1 MKPAFANRLAYFG
14 CAAALSIASAGFAA
28 VAHAVDTAAGEPAY
42 GPELEGFDYPAPV
55 KQFNFTSQGVK
66 LHMAYMDI
74 AAQGKANGRTV
85 VLMHGKNFC
94 GATWKASMDALSG
107 AGYRVVVPDQVGF
120 CKSSKPQHYQYT
132 FQQLAE
138 NTRAL
143 LESIGVKNATIL
155 GHSTGG
161 MLATRYGLMFPQLTE
176 QLVLVNPIGL
186 EDWKALGV
194 PSLGVDKWYGR
205 ELQTTAEKIRNYE
218 KSTYYVNTWKPEY
231 EPWVQMLAGMYR
243 GKGKEIVAWNSAL
256 LYDMIYTQPVVY
268 EFPLL
273 KMPTLLLI
281 GLKDTTAIGKDAAP
295 EALRPK
301 LGNYP
306 ELAQKTVKAIP
317 QATLVTFPEMG
328 HAPQMQD
335 PKAFHEAL
343 LKGLAAPK

>member
-1 MKPAFANRLAYFG
+1 MTSIRLSR
-14 CAAALSIASAGFAA
+14 CAASLALALASLDT
-28 VAHAVDTAAGEPAY
+28 AHAADEPSY
-42 GPELEGFDYPAPV
+42 GPELEGFTYPAPV
-55 KQFNFTSQGVK
+55 KQFNFTSQGAK

-85 VLMHGKNFC
+85 VLLHGKNFC
-94 GATWKASMDALSG
+94 GATWDASMKALSG
-107 AGYRVVVPDQVGF
+107 AGYRVVVPDQIGF

-143 LESIGVKNATIL
+143 LESIGVKGPTTLL

-161 MLATRYGLMFPQLTE
+161 MLAVRYGLMFPQQTE

-194 PSLGVDKWYGR
+194 PSLGVDKWYQR
-205 ELQTTAEKIRNYE
+205 ELQTTADKIRNYE
-218 KSTYYVNTWKPEY
+218 KATYYVNQWKPEY
-231 EPWVQMLAGMYR
+231 EPPVQMLAGMYR
-243 GKGKEIVAWNSAL
+243 GPGKEIVAWNSAL

-268 EFPLL
+268 EFPQLT
-273 KMPTLLLI
+273 MPTLLLI

-306 ELAQKTVKAIP
+306 ELAQKTAKAIP
-317 QATLVTFPEMG
+317 KATLVTFPNMG

-343 LKGLAAPK
+343 LKGLGAPKQ

>member
-1 MKPAFANRLAYFG
+1 MTPVSSRRVTYLA
-14 CAAALSIASAGFAA
+14 CAAALSLFAA
-28 VAHAVDTAAGEPAY
+28 GAHAAAPADEPAY

-74 AAQGKANGRTV
+74 AAQSKANGRTV

>member
-1 MKPAFANRLAYFG
+1 MTS
-14 CAAALSIASAGFAA
+14 LSLPRFAA
-28 VAHAVDTAAGEPAY
+28 SVALALASVTCAHAADEPAY
-42 GPELEGFDYPAPV
+42 GPELEGFTYPAPV
-55 KQFNFTSQGVK
+55 QKFSFTSQGVK

-74 AAQGKANGRTV
+74 APKGKANGRTV
-85 VLMHGKNFC
+85 VLLHGKNFC
-94 GATWKASMDALSG
+94 GATWDASMKALGS

-143 LESIGVKNATIL
+143 LDSIGVKNATIM

-161 MLATRYGLMFPQLTE
+161 MLAVRYGLMFPQQTE

-194 PSLGVDKWYGR
+194 PSLGVDKWYQR
-205 ELQTTAEKIRNYE
+205 ELQTTAERIRAYE
-218 KSTYYVNTWKPEY
+218 KSTYYVNQWKPEY
-231 EPWVQMLAGMYR
+231 EPHVQMLAGMYR
-243 GKGKEIVAWNSAL
+243 GPGKEIVAWNSAL

-273 KMPTLLLI
+273 TMPTLLLI

-306 ELAQKTVKAIP
+306 ELAQKTARAIP
-317 QATLVTFPEMG
+317 KATLVTFPNMG

-343 LKGLAAPK
+343 LKGLAAK